1 MNNNDESDWFTI
13 CDEKN
18 IILEKNSNNAYKI
31 TFSIHSTG
39 EETVLNVLK
48 NGQLFE
54 LLSALNPDVV
64 DNISVTEHTNNVHD
78 VFITFKNSN
87 KQDGEE
93 VDKIINVYFSLKYEF
108 KENRCIISSQNC
120 QDDNGKNDNG
130 KNDNGKNDNGK
141 NDNGNPNSQIKK
153 KDEKEFLPVSKI
165 KLRAVEKNNK
175 TSLCLIF
182 KVDSKKSS
190 NIINMYIGL
199 YFKKIFYR
207 FKQYFE

>member
-1 MNNNDESDWFTI
+1 MNINDENDWFTI

-18 IILEKNSNNAYKI
+18 IILEKNSNNTYKI
-31 TFSIHSTG
+31 TFSVHCTG
-39 EETVLNVLK
+39 EDTVLNVLK

-54 LLSALNPDVV
+54 LLSALNPDVI
-64 DNISVTEHTNNVHD
+64 DKINVTEHTNNVHD

-93 VDKIINVYFSLKYEF
+93 LDKIINVYFSLKYEF
-108 KENRCIISSQNC
+108 KENKCIITSQNC
-120 QDDNGKNDNG
+120 QDEK
-130 KNDNGKNDNGK
+130 
-141 NDNGNPNSQIKK
+141 GNSDSHIKK
-153 KDEKEFLPVSKI
+153 KDEKEFLPASKI
-165 KLRAVEKNNK
+165 KLKAVEKNNK
-175 TSLCLIF
+175 TSVCLLF

>member
-18 IILEKNSNNAYKI
+18 IILEKNTNNAYKI
-31 TFSIHSTG
+31 TFSVHSTS
-39 EETVLNVLK
+39 EDTVLNVLK

-54 LLSALNPDVV
+54 LLSALNPDVI
-64 DNISVTEHTNNVHD
+64 DNINVTEHTNNVDD

-93 VDKIINVYFSLKYEF
+93 LDKIINVCFSLKYEF
-108 KENRCIISSQNC
+108 KENRCIITSQNC
-120 QDDNGKNDNG
+120 QDD
-130 KNDNGKNDNGK
+130 
-141 NDNGNPNSQIKK
+141 GNPDSQIKK

-165 KLRAVEKNNK
+165 KLKAVEKNNK
-175 TSLCLIF
+175 TSVCLFF

>member
-1 MNNNDESDWFTI
+1 MNNDESDWFTI
-13 CDEKN
+13 CDEKH

-39 EETVLNVLK
+39 EDTVLNVLK

-54 LLSALNPDVV
+54 LLSALNPDVI
-64 DNISVTEHTNNVHD
+64 DKINVTEHANNVHD
-78 VFITFKNSN
+78 VFITFKNN
-87 KQDGEE
+87 NDKDGGEE
-93 VDKIINVYFSLKYEF
+93 LDKIIDVYFSLKYKF
-108 KENRCIISSQNC
+108 KENKCIITSQNSKVY
-120 QDDNGKNDNG
+120 DNDKNDNSES
-130 KNDNGKNDNGK
+130 
-141 NDNGNPNSQIKK
+141 NSQIKK
-153 KDEKEFLPVSKI
+153 DGKEFLPVSRINLK
-165 KLRAVEKNNK
+165 AVEKNNK
-175 TSLCLIF
+175 TSICIIF

>member
-1 MNNNDESDWFTI
+1 MNDNDENDWFTI

-18 IILEKNSNNAYKI
+18 ITLEKNSSNTYKI
-31 TFSIHSTG
+31 TFSVHCTG
-39 EETVLNVLK
+39 EDTVLNVLK

-54 LLSALNPDVV
+54 LLSALNPDVI
-64 DNISVTEHTNNVHD
+64 DKINITEHTNNVHD

-93 VDKIINVYFSLKYEF
+93 LDKIINVYFTLKYEF
-108 KENRCIISSQNC
+108 KENKCIITGQ
-120 QDDNGKNDNG
+120 
-130 KNDNGKNDNGK
+130 
-141 NDNGNPNSQIKK
+141 NSQDEKDNSDSQVKK

-165 KLRAVEKNNK
+165 KLKAVEKNNK
-175 TSLCLIF
+175 TSICLIF

>member
-1 MNNNDESDWFTI
+1 MNDNDENDWFTI

-18 IILEKNSNNAYKI
+18 ITLEKNSSNTYKI
-31 TFSIHSTG
+31 TFSVHCTG
-39 EETVLNVLK
+39 EDTVLNVLK

-54 LLSALNPDVV
+54 LLSALNPDVI
-64 DNISVTEHTNNVHD
+64 DKINITEHTNNVHD

-93 VDKIINVYFSLKYEF
+93 LDKIINVYFTLKYEF
-108 KENRCIISSQNC
+108 KENKCIITGQNSKDEKDNSDSQV
-120 QDDNGKNDNG
+120 
-130 KNDNGKNDNGK
+130 
-141 NDNGNPNSQIKK
+141 KK

-165 KLRAVEKNNK
+165 KLKAVEKNNK
-175 TSLCLIF
+175 TSICLIF

>member
-31 TFSIHSTG
+31 TFSVHSTG
-39 EETVLNVLK
+39 EDTVLNVLK

-54 LLSALNPDVV
+54 LLSALNPDVI
-64 DNISVTEHTNNVHD
+64 DKINVTEHANNVHD

-93 VDKIINVYFSLKYEF
+93 LDKIINVCFSLKYEF
-108 KENRCIISSQNC
+108 KENRCIITSQNC
-120 QDDNGKNDNG
+120 QDD
-130 KNDNGKNDNGK
+130 
-141 NDNGNPNSQIKK
+141 GNPDSQIKK
-153 KDEKEFLPVSKI
+153 KDEKEFLSVSKI
-165 KLRAVEKNNK
+165 KLKAVEKNNK
-175 TSLCLIF
+175 TSMCLIF

>member
-31 TFSIHSTG
+31 TFSVHSKG

-54 LLSALNPDVV
+54 LLSALNPDVI
-64 DNISVTEHTNNVHD
+64 DNINVTEHTNNVHD

-93 VDKIINVYFSLKYEF
+93 LDKIINVCFSLKYEF
-108 KENRCIISSQNC
+108 KENMCIIKSQNF
-120 QDDNGKNDNG
+120 NDNG
-130 KNDNGKNDNGK
+130 KNDNNDNS
-141 NDNGNPNSQIKK
+141 DSQIKK

-175 TSLCLIF
+175 TSMCLIF

-190 NIINMYIGL
+190 NIVNMYIGL